1 VTDVSTPKQVAIVVA
16 APLVLAAAGLV
27 HPLSLKT
34 PTAAMWA
41 HMHVLLL
48 PVFPL
53 LALGFVVPLWQRPR
67 RGVTGVATVVAWLA
81 AFTYACFY
89 TGLDAVAGIAAG
101 TAWRDAPAGV
111 DQEKIVGPLYRM
123 GDALGEFGVHAFLV
137 AVVATC
143 LALYQRAGALVLP
156 GGIVLLVAGWSFVD
170 SHIFRPRGVLTMLAI
185 ALGFALL
192 TTASATGRRGRRR
205 LTGPAVSPSSP
216 RCDGGSSR
224 CRCSRPG
231 FSPPA

>member
-1 VTDVSTPKQVAIVVA
+1 VTTLRRVAIVVA
-16 APLVLAAAGLV
+16 APLALAAVGLV
-27 HPLSLKT
+27 HPLSLRT

-41 HMHVLLL
+41 QMHVLLL

-53 LALGFVVPLWQRPR
+53 LALGFVVPLWGRPKR
-67 RGVTGVATVVAWLA
+67 DLTGVATVVAWLA

-143 LALYQRAGALVLP
+143 LALYPRAGVRILP
-156 GGIVLLVAGWSFVD
+156 GGLVLLVAGWSFVD

-185 ALGFALL
+185 AVGFALL
-192 TTASATGRRGRRR
+192 TAANAAGRRA
-205 LTGPAVSPSSP
+205 GP
-216 RCDGGSSR
+216 
-224 CRCSRPG
+224 
-231 FSPPA
+231 

>member
-1 VTDVSTPKQVAIVVA
+1 MWTRTKVAVVVA

-27 HPLSLKT
+27 HPLSLRT
-34 PTAAMWA
+34 DTAPMWA
-41 HMHVLLL
+41 HMHVALL

-53 LALGFVVPLWQRPR
+53 LALGFVVPLWRRP
-67 RGVTGVATVVAWLA
+67 GADVTGVATVVAWLA

-101 TAWRDAPAGV
+101 TAWRDAPPGA

-123 GDALGEFGVHAFLV
+123 GDALGEFGVRAFLV

-143 LALYQRAGALVLP
+143 VALYPRAGLRVLP
-156 GGIVLLVAGWSFVD
+156 GGLVLLAAGWSFLD

-185 ALGFALL
+185 AAGFALL
-192 TTASATGRRGRRR
+192 TALTAEARRPPTAGIPYGSR
-205 LTGPAVSPSSP
+205 TP
-216 RCDGGSSR
+216 R
-224 CRCSRPG
+224 
-231 FSPPA
+231 A

>member
-1 VTDVSTPKQVAIVVA
+1 MSTLKQVALAVA

-34 PTAAMWA
+34 STAAVWA
-41 HMHVLLL
+41 DMHVLLL

-53 LALGFVVPLWQRPR
+53 LALGFVVPLWRRPTR
-67 RGVTGVATVVAWLA
+67 DVTGLATVVAWLA

-89 TGLDAVAGIAAG
+89 SGLDAVAGIAAG
-101 TAWRDAPAGV
+101 TAWQHAPAGV

-123 GDALGEFGVHAFLV
+123 GDDLGQFGVYAFLV

-143 LALYQRAGALVLP
+143 LALYRRAGVLVLP
-156 GGIVLLVAGWSFVD
+156 GGLVLLAAGWSFVD

-185 ALGFALL
+185 AVGFALL
-192 TTASATGRRGRRR
+192 TTASAAASRAGR
-205 LTGPAVSPSSP
+205 PST
-216 RCDGGSSR
+216 
-224 CRCSRPG
+224 
-231 FSPPA
+231 

>member
-1 VTDVSTPKQVAIVVA
+1 MSTRAKVAAVVA
-16 APLVLAAAGLV
+16 TPLVLAAVGLV

-34 PTAAMWA
+34 DTAPMWA
-41 HMHVLLL
+41 RMHVLLL

-53 LALGFVVPLWQRPR
+53 LALGFVVPLWRRPGR
-67 RGVTGVATVVAWLA
+67 AVAGAAGAATVAATVVAWLA

-101 TAWRDAPAGV
+101 TAWRDAPPGV

-123 GDALGEFGVHAFLV
+123 GDALGEFGVRAFLV

-143 LALYQRAGALVLP
+143 VALYPRAGPRVLP
-156 GGIVLLVAGWSFVD
+156 GGLVLLVAGWSFLD

-185 ALGFALL
+185 AAGFALL
-192 TTASATGRRGRRR
+192 TALTAG
-205 LTGPAVSPSSP
+205 SPYGSRTP
-216 RCDGGSSR
+216 R
-224 CRCSRPG
+224 
-231 FSPPA
+231 A

>member
-1 VTDVSTPKQVAIVVA
+1 LGGCIGNHEIRIGAEDMSTPRQVAIVVS
-16 APLVLAAAGLV
+16 APLVLAAVGLV

-34 PTAAMWA
+34 PTADMWA

-53 LALGFVVPLWQRPR
+53 LALGFVVPLWRRP
-67 RGVTGVATVVAWLA
+67 GFDVTGVATVVAWLA

-101 TAWRDAPAGV
+101 TAWRDAPPGV
-111 DQEKIVGPLYRM
+111 NQEKIVGPLYRM

-143 LALYQRAGALVLP
+143 VALYPRAGLRIVPGGLVL
-156 GGIVLLVAGWSFVD
+156 LAAGWSFVD
-170 SHIFRPRGVLTMLAI
+170 SHIFRPRGVWTMLAI

-192 TTASATGRRGRRR
+192 TAASATARAGE
-205 LTGPAVSPSSP
+205 P
-216 RCDGGSSR
+216 RHA
-224 CRCSRPG
+224 P
-231 FSPPA
+231 